1 MDEIFKAQGEASERP
16 VLPPAS
22 TKNQQ
27 SAKTTGSVPAK
38 TFGPPFDEV
47 AAAATD
53 AWRRA
58 EISASNGWVVGA
70 RRQSRPRDGPD
81 SPLVSTS
88 RDWASRR
95 P

>member
-1 MDEIFKAQGEASERP
+1 MDEIFKAQGEASERRVFAP
-16 VLPPAS
+16 RLHEEP
-22 TKNQQ
+22 TERE
-27 SAKTTGSVPAK
+27 TTGSVQAK

-47 AAAATD
+47 AAAAID
-53 AWRRA
+53 AWLRA

-70 RRQSRPRDGPD
+70 RLQSRPRDGPD